1 MKVEI
6 EIYRGWSIS
15 FDTEKETFYCHS
27 EQWDKDE
34 NKKSFAST
42 RKWIDD
48 FIKENEVFKPI
59 WVEIKPDAYN
69 IDKRIKLIGIR
80 KDGRF
85 IYENE
90 KGDKK
95 QLSDYNEKDY
105 ILYNPENDKYRE
117 EANQVSVELEE
128 LRLKRNAILKKVVGI
143 ELTEYKK
150 QILGQ
155 NVQS

>member
-1 MKVEI
+1 MKVQI

-27 EQWDKDE
+27 GQHDKDE
-34 NKKSFAST
+34 NKKSFASI

-59 WVEIKPDAYN
+59 WVETKLKAYGEIK
-69 IDKRIKLIGIR
+69 IKLIGIR

-85 IYENE
+85 IYEDA
-90 KGDKK
+90 KGEKK
-95 QLSDYNEKDY
+95 QLSDYDEKDY
-105 ILYNPENDKYRE
+105 ILYDESNEQYKE
-117 EANQVSVELEE
+117 EAEILYNEMEA
-128 LRLKRNAILKKVVGI
+128 LRFKINLVLDKITGI

-150 QILGQ
+150 QLLG
-155 NVQS
+155 N

>member
-59 WVEIKPDAYN
+59 WVEIKPDTYN

>member
-59 WVEIKPDAYN
+59 WIETKPKAYHE
-69 IDKRIKLIGIR
+69 KKIKLIGIR

-85 IYENE
+85 IYEDA
-90 KGDKK
+90 KGEKK

-105 ILYNPENDKYRE
+105 ILYNEENEKYKI
-117 EANQVSVELEE
+117 EASKIDEQVEALG
-128 LRLKRNAILKKVVGI
+128 LQKNAILEKIKGV
-143 ELTEYKK
+143 ELVDYKK
-150 QILGQ
+150 EILGQ
-155 NVQS
+155 SVQS

>member
-27 EQWDKDE
+27 EQWDKDK
-34 NKKSFAST
+34 NKNSFAST

-69 IDKRIKLIGIR
+69 IDKHIKLIGIR

-117 EANQVSVELEE
+117 EADQVSVELEE

>member
-59 WVEIKPDAYN
+59 WVETKPKAYGE
-69 IDKRIKLIGIR
+69 KKIKLIGIR

-85 IYENE
+85 IYEDA
-90 KGDKK
+90 KGEKK
-95 QLSDYNEKDY
+95 QISDYNEKDY
-105 ILYNPENDKYRE
+105 ILYDEENEKHKI
-117 EANQVSVELEE
+117 EATKIDEQVEA
-128 LRLKRNAILKKVVGI
+128 LRLQKNAILEKVKGI
-143 ELTEYKK
+143 ELVDYKK